1 MSRLSVAVD
10 FHSDETVPSFCSRL
24 AAANGVAS
32 MREFCSHLGL
42 NVQAIIAGD
51 AEEVGRLMTFAGLG
65 PRDANR
71 GSVRK
76 IDNPAAVKGEV
87 IVARSYSTSRLRYCP
102 RCLREDVENG
112 SGLKIARPYGRTLW
126 CFSFIRTCRRHE
138 VGLQTIDARDIDPS
152 GYHDVARMVE
162 KVLRSKDFDKDI
174 PRQVS
179 HPFERYA
186 EDRLTRENNKRLW
199 IDEFPFYMVARL
211 CEMTGA
217 MEKFGKM
224 FRSDRMSEADWADAA
239 QIGFQIM
246 SEGRAAFED
255 HLRTWHEPFWKTKG
269 HVGGGLLYGRLYE
282 HLAHESEDP
291 AYDPIRKIMCDVTLD
306 ALPFGPGDYLFGPIS
321 KRRVHSVH
329 SAALE
334 YRIHPRT
341 MLKLAENAGIII
353 PGSGYTPERK
363 LMKAAAARQMMKAV
377 GAAMDWE
384 DAMARL
390 GVTRTMWNAL
400 SKGYIEALP
409 ETSRQGMH
417 ALYDPGVI
425 DTFIARATSKATLPA
440 DATDGLLPIEKIVKK
455 TNCKFVEVIDLLL
468 EERLMRAAVGDQGT
482 GLGRL
487 RFDLEEIADLLR
499 LPDHGGL
506 SLREISKRLTAND
519 RVVRRLV
526 DLGHLASEIAINPV
540 KRCEQQI
547 VREEALADFVR
558 EFVSLYVL
566 AKERRENI
574 GAVKRVLTHLGIDPA
589 FPPEDVGARFYRRR
603 DVSVI

>member
-10 FHSDETVPSFCSRL
+10 FHADETVPSFCSRL
-24 AAANGVAS
+24 AAANGVTS

-42 NVQAIIAGD
+42 DMKAIVAGD
-51 AEEVGRLMTFAGLG
+51 AYEVERLMSFAGLS
-65 PRDANR
+65 PRDASR
-71 GSVRK
+71 GSVRRV
-76 IDNPAAVKGEV
+76 DNPSAVNGEV
-87 IVARSYSTSRLRYCP
+87 IMARSYSTSRLRYCP

-112 SGLKIARPYGRTLW
+112 SGLEITRPYGRALW
-126 CFSFIRTCRRHE
+126 CFSFIRTCKRHE
-138 VGLQTIDARDIDPS
+138 VGLQTINARDIDPS

-162 KVLRSKDFDKDI
+162 KVFRRKDFDRDI
-174 PRQVS
+174 PRQAS

-186 EDRLTRENNKRLW
+186 ENRLTKENSNPLW
-199 IDEFPFYMVARL
+199 IDEFPFYMVVRL

-239 QIGFQIM
+239 QIGFQIL
-246 SEGRAAFED
+246 SKGRAAFED
-255 HLRTWHEPFWKTKG
+255 HLRTWHDPFWKTKG

-291 AYDPIRKIMCDVTLD
+291 AYDPIRKIMCDVTLND
-306 ALPFGPGDYLFGPIS
+306 LPFGPGDYLFGPVA

-334 YRIHPRT
+334 YGIHPRT
-341 MLKLAENAGIII
+341 MHKLAENAGIII
-353 PGSGYTPERK
+353 HGSGHTPERK
-363 LMKAAAARQMMKAV
+363 LMNAKAVRQMMKTV
-377 GAAMDWE
+377 GVAMDWE

-390 GVTRTMWNAL
+390 GVTRTMWSAL
-400 SKGYIEALP
+400 SKGYIAALP
-409 ETSRQGMH
+409 ETSQQGMQ
-417 ALYDPGVI
+417 ALYDPGVV
-425 DTFIARATSKATLPA
+425 DTFIEKATSKATMSMET
-440 DATDGLLPIEKIVKK
+440 TDGFLPIEKIVKK

-468 EERLMRAAVGDQGT
+468 EGRLMRVAVDNLGV

-487 RFDLEEIADLLR
+487 RFDLEEIADLMR

-506 SLREISKRLTAND
+506 SLREVSKRLTAND

-547 VREEALADFVR
+547 VQEEALADFVR
-558 EFVSLYVL
+558 EFISLYVL

-574 GAVKRVLTHLGIDPA
+574 GAVKRLLAYLGIDPA
-589 FPPEDVGARFYRRR
+589 FPPDDVGATFYRRR
-603 DVSVI
+603 DVAFI